1 MSGINSS
8 GTRLLLLSTCALAI
22 VSAIGCRG
30 VGTAPTQAGTDT
42 LQVSVASGTGSI
54 TSTPAGINCP
64 STCSATYN
72 NGTQVTLTETPAPGS
87 GFNGWGGACSGTG
100 ATCTIML
107 NANQSASAAFGQQS
121 GNVTLSVTAN
131 NTAPAQGTVASSP
144 AGINCP
150 GTCSATFAVNTQVTL
165 TETPGAPSTFS
176 MFTGWGGACSGTT
189 ATCSLTL
196 NANQS
201 VTAAFN
207 PALNHIIFFAQEN
220 RSFDHYFGELRQYW
234 ADNGYPDQAFDGLA
248 QFNPPAGSA
257 PPPTNPPCSNPDP
270 TSYCDADPNGTPVP
284 SDHLPS
290 VCIENPSPSW
300 NESHV
305 DWAYNDATGKNPA
318 ALNGFVQTA
327 ANDARQNQPPFM
339 DTNGYRAMGYYDGG
353 NPSDPNDPGDLNFY
367 YFMASN
373 FATSDRFFSPVMSRT
388 EPNRMYLMAGTSQG
402 HAYPL
407 GGSNPADQSPLTVPP
422 IFEALQNAGIT
433 WRIYI
438 EPSPVAVGNCAPED
452 SSPQCL
458 FIDSGSYLQMFTYG
472 KTVVND
478 PTLSQNLVP
487 MSQFATDAANG
498 TLPQVAWIESP
509 TDAGLDEHPTVDDS
523 APENIQKGASFSYG
537 LMTSLMQS
545 QSWKDSVMVFTYDEA
560 GGLYDHVSPQPMP
573 SPDGITPQD
582 LRPGD
587 ICTNG
592 TGPTC
597 DFVFTG
603 YRIPLVVISPFTKKN
618 YVSHTV
624 ADSTSILKLIETRFN
639 IPALTKRDAAQFDM
653 TEFFDFVN
661 IPWANPP
668 TPPKQNMGGPCSLQ
682 PPPP

>member
-1 MSGINSS
+1 LIGSGIRSKILQIIGVPRLIVGWTTGPFHPPSKNRRTNLMGVRALSAINSS
-8 GTRLLLLSTCALAI
+8 TTRPLLLSFSALAI
-22 VSAIGCRG
+22 IFAVGCRG
-30 VGTAPTQAGTDT
+30 VSTAPIQTGPMTVTVTVTAASPATGTI
-42 LQVSVASGTGSI
+42 SSA
-54 TSTPAGINCP
+54 PAGI
-64 STCSATYN
+64 S
-72 NGTQVTLTETPAPGS
+72 
-87 GFNGWGGACSGTG
+87 
-100 ATCTIML
+100 
-107 NANQSASAAFGQQS
+107 
-121 GNVTLSVTAN
+121 
-131 NTAPAQGTVASSP
+131 
-144 AGINCP
+144 CP
-150 GTCSATFAVNTQVTL
+150 GTCSATFDSGTQVVL
-165 TETPGAPSTFS
+165 TESPGAPSTFAV
-176 MFTGWGGACSGTT
+176 FGGWSGACTGTATTCTITVSGTE
-189 ATCSLTL
+189 A
-196 NANQS
+196 

-207 PALNHIIFFAQEN
+207 PAINHVIVFAQEN

-234 ADNGYPDQAFDGLA
+234 ADNGYPDQAFDGLP
-248 QFNPPAGSA
+248 QFNPPTGSS

-305 DWAYNDATGKNPA
+305 DWDYNDPMGKNAA
-318 ALNGFVQTA
+318 ALDGFVQTA
-327 ANDARQNQPPFM
+327 ANDARQNQPPFL

-353 NPSDPNDPGDLNFY
+353 NPNDPSDPGDLNFY

-373 FATSDRFFSPVMSRT
+373 FATSDRWFSPVMSRT
-388 EPNRMYLMAGTSQG
+388 EPNRMFMMAATSQG

-422 IFEALQNAGIT
+422 IFEVLQNAGVT
-433 WRIYI
+433 WKIYI
-438 EPSPVAVGNCAPED
+438 EPSPEAVGNCAPND
-452 SSPQCL
+452 QTPQCL
-458 FIDSGSYLQMFTYG
+458 FVDSGSYLQMFTYG

-478 PTLSQNLVP
+478 PVLSQNLVP
-487 MSQFATDAANG
+487 MSQFAADAAAG
-498 TLPQVAWIESP
+498 TLPEVAWIESP

-523 APENIQKGASFSYG
+523 APENVQKGANFSYG
-537 LMTSLMQS
+537 IMTALMQS
-545 QSWKDSVMVFTYDEA
+545 PSWKDSAMIFTYDEA

-582 LRPGD
+582 LRAGD
-587 ICTNG
+587 ICNNGTG

-603 YRIPLVVISPFTKKN
+603 YRIPLIVISPFTKKN

-624 ADSTSILKLIETRFN
+624 ADATAILKLIETRFN

-653 TEFFDFVN
+653 TEFFDFVGV
-661 IPWANPP
+661 PWATPP
-668 TPPKQNMGGPCSLQ
+668 TPPKQNLGGTCSLN

>member
-1 MSGINSS
+1 MLKS
-8 GTRLLLLSTCALAI
+8 GTRLLLLSICALAI
-22 VSAIGCRG
+22 VFAVGCRG
-30 VGTAPTQAGTDT
+30 VSSGPTQAGTDT
-42 LQVSVASGTGSI
+42 LQVSVAAGTGTI
-54 TSTPAGINCP
+54 TSSPAGINCP

-72 NGTQVTLTETPAPGS
+72 TGTQIVLTETPGAGS
-87 GFNGWGGACSGTG
+87 GFTGWGGACSGT
-100 ATCTIML
+100 ASTCTIML
-107 NANQSASAAFGQQS
+107 NANQSASASFGQQS
-121 GNVTLSVTAN
+121 GNITLTVTDTA
-131 NTAPAQGTVASSP
+131 TAPAQGTVTSSP
-144 AGINCP
+144 AGITCP
-150 GTCSATFAVNTQVTL
+150 GTCSATFAANTQVTL

-176 MFTGWGGACSGTT
+176 MFAGWSGGGCTGTAATCALTLTANQTVT
-189 ATCSLTL
+189 AT
-196 NANQS
+196 
-201 VTAAFN
+201 FI
-207 PALNHIIFFAQEN
+207 PAINHIIFFAQEN

-234 ADNGYPDQAFDGLA
+234 ADNGYPDQAFDGLP
-248 QFNPPAGSA
+248 QFNPPAGSS

-270 TSYCDADPNGTPVP
+270 TSYCDADPSGTPVP

-305 DWAYNDATGKNPA
+305 DWAYNDATGNSPA

-327 ANDARQNQPPFM
+327 ANDARQNQPPFL

-353 NPSDPNDPGDLNFY
+353 NPSDPTDPGDLNFY

-373 FATSDRFFSPVMSRT
+373 FATSDRFFSPTMSRT

-407 GGSNPADQSPLTVPP
+407 GGSNPADQNPLTAPP
-422 IFEALQNAGIT
+422 IFEALTNAGIT
-433 WRIYI
+433 WKIYI
-438 EPSPVAVGNCAPED
+438 EPDPEAVGNCAPNATT
-452 SSPQCL
+452 PQCL
-458 FIDSGSYLQMFTYG
+458 FIVSGSYLQMFTYG
-472 KTVVND
+472 TTVVNS

-487 MSQFATDAANG
+487 MSQFATDVAAG

-523 APENIQKGASFSYG
+523 APENIQKGANFSYG
-537 LMTSLMQS
+537 LMTALMKS
-545 QSWKDSVMVFTYDEA
+545 QSWKDSAMVFTYDEF

-573 SPDGITPQD
+573 SPDGISPQD
-582 LRPGD
+582 LRAGD
-587 ICTNG
+587 ICTTG

-639 IPALTKRDAAQFDM
+639 IPALTKRDAAQYDM

-661 IPWANPP
+661 IPWATPP
-668 TPPKQNMGGPCSLQ
+668 TPPAQNMGGTCSLN